1 VGFGNRRVPEE
12 RETIGVGD
20 YQLTVEQEARRRD
33 AEGIRVATDTALAAH
48 GATADQ
54 AATLRP
60 FFNEHGALMQI
71 PMQRSKRLV
80 LLDLLCQKFAPGE
93 IYPERDVNLIIGKL
107 NRDWAALRRYLVDEG
122 YMERR
127 DGFYWRAGGTFDVH

>member
-1 VGFGNRRVPEE
+1 VGE
-12 RETIGVGD
+12 
-20 YQLTVEQEARRRD
+20 YQLTAEQEARRRE
-33 AEGIRVATDTALAAH
+33 AEAIRTATDAALLAQ
-48 GATADQ
+48 GATPDQ
-54 AATLRP
+54 AAALRP
-60 FFNEHGALMQI
+60 FFNEHGALTQI

-80 LLDLLCQKFAPGE
+80 LLDLLSQQFAPGE

>member
-1 VGFGNRRVPEE
+1 VGE
-12 RETIGVGD
+12 
-20 YQLTVEQEARRRD
+20 YKLTTEQAARRRE
-33 AEGIRVATDTALAAH
+33 AEAIRTATDAALLAQ
-48 GATADQ
+48 GATHVQ
-54 AATLRP
+54 AAALRP
-60 FFNEHGALMQI
+60 FFDEHGALTQI

-80 LLDLLCQKFAPGE
+80 LLDLLSQQFTPGE